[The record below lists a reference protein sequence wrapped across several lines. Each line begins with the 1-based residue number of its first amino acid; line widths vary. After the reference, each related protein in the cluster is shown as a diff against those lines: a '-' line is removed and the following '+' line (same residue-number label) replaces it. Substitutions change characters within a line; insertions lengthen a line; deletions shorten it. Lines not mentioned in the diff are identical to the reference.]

1 MLRTRLFL
9 GVAALFAFA
18 LAVPARAIA
27 QGVTTG
33 AITGTVSDEAGRTLP
48 GVQVQLRNSTTGLT
62 VNATTRA
69 NGQYQIQGLQP
80 DANYVLTVRR
90 IGFAPVTRQPV
101 RITLGQTT
109 REDVTLA
116 EQATVLEAVKV
127 SGTIDPVINA
137 TKAGTGTTV
146 SDSALSR
153 LPTLNRNFSDF
164 VSLVPQVQTNTVG
177 LSGGGVNIR
186 QNAIQID
193 GAQAGDLFGLGTSGQ
208 PGAQANAKSIPL
220 DAVKEYQVL
229 LSPFDIRQGN
239 FGGLLINAVTK
250 SGTNDFHGSVYGY
263 TRDQKLTRSQEYLG
277 DYTQQQYGLSVGGP
291 LVKDKLFFF
300 VNPEWQRLTQ
310 PASGPYTG
318 STNPAPTVSEQ
329 TIAQFNQIASGFGL
343 PDLGNGGKITRD
355 NPLTNVFARVDAYLP
370 WNTRL
375 VLRHNY
381 AKADNVSFGRSLP
394 TSTTPSFGLTSNA
407 YKFSSETNSSVAEL
421 LSTLPNGIFNE
432 LLVNRTTIRDFR
444 TVPVTTPQIEVQ
456 NVARAD
462 TNLAN
467 ARIFA
472 GTEASSQGNSLDQN
486 IFELTNNLTIPIR
499 SHSFTIGAKG
509 IFYKPTNLFA
519 QNRYGTWRFNSMAD
533 FQAGRASNYVIS
545 APAPTDKA
553 NGLATFRANNYSVYA
568 QDQWTVTPTLT
579 LTAGVRWDKPDFKDA
594 PPENEPVFTEYNRH
608 TSSVPSKANISP
620 RFSFNW
626 DVTGD
631 GMNQLRGGFGYFSGS
646 VPFVYL
652 SNAFGNSGLSGFS
665 SLTCN
670 GSTSGTFS
678 QAVPA
683 FNADAVANPPLQ
695 CAPSGTKAGA
705 QLTGPSSSAAV
716 NTIDPDF
723 RFPQYQKATLGY
735 DRRLGWGLV
744 GTIEGLLT
752 RSVNNVFYQNLALV
766 GKQGTDAHGRVMYG
780 TLSTSRANPVFQG
793 SRTSVLDATNSSG
806 DYIGS
811 ITAQLQKS
819 FADRWEGSFAY
830 TYQTARDVTTTT
842 SSTAGS
848 NYRYQRSVKGDIL
861 EKNRTRSKND
871 QPHRIIATAT
881 YNFPTKTDV
890 SVVYQG
896 NSGAPYDYVYGSS
909 GSFGDLNADGQT
921 QNDLLYVPTDVNDPN
936 QIQFRANGS
945 VTAAQQAAAFDQL
958 INRLDCLKDARGTI
972 MDRNSCRN
980 PWANQF
986 DVSLAQSLST
996 FGFGNAQ
1003 VRLDVINFGNLL
1015 NKRWGRQA
1023 FSDQGSTCGNLCG
1036 STLLL
1041 THVGNAVP
1049 AGTPANGTLTAVPIV
1064 QFNPNF
1070 TPFDATN
1077 AASNYRMQ
1085 LSLRYSF

>member
-1 MLRTRLFL
+1 
-9 GVAALFAFA
+9 
-18 LAVPARAIA
+18 
-27 QGVTTG
+27 
-33 AITGTVSDEAGRTLP
+33 
-48 GVQVQLRNSTTGLT
+48 
-62 VNATTRA
+62 
-69 NGQYQIQGLQP
+69 
-80 DANYVLTVRR
+80 
-90 IGFAPVTRQPV
+90 
-101 RITLGQTT
+101 
-109 REDVTLA
+109 
-116 EQATVLEAVKV
+116 
-127 SGTIDPVINA
+127 
-137 TKAGTGTTV
+137 
-146 SDSALSR
+146 
-153 LPTLNRNFSDF
+153 
-164 VSLVPQVQTNTVG
+164 VG
-177 LSGGGVNIR
+177 
-186 QNAIQID
+186 
-193 GAQAGDLFGLGTSGQ
+193 
-208 PGAQANAKSIPL
+208 
-220 DAVKEYQVL
+220 
-229 LSPFDIRQGN
+229 
-239 FGGLLINAVTK
+239 
-250 SGTNDFHGSVYGY
+250 
-263 TRDQKLTRSQEYLG
+263 
-277 DYTQQQYGLSVGGP
+277 
-291 LVKDKLFFF
+291 
-300 VNPEWQRLTQ
+300 
-310 PASGPYTG
+310 
-318 STNPAPTVSEQ
+318 
-329 TIAQFNQIASGFGL
+329 
-343 PDLGNGGKITRD
+343 
-355 NPLTNVFARVDAYLP
+355 
-370 WNTRL
+370 
-375 VLRHNY
+375 
-381 AKADNVSFGRSLP
+381 
-394 TSTTPSFGLTSNA
+394 
-407 YKFSSETNSSVAEL
+407 
-421 LSTLPNGIFNE
+421 
-432 LLVNRTTIRDFR
+432 
-444 TVPVTTPQIEVQ
+444 
-456 NVARAD
+456 
-462 TNLAN
+462 
-467 ARIFA
+467 
-472 GTEASSQGNSLDQN
+472 
-486 IFELTNNLTIPIR
+486 

-509 IFYKPTNLFA
+509 IFYKPVNLFA
-519 QNRYGTWRFNSMAD
+519 QNRLGNWTFTSLAN
-533 FQAGRASNYVIS
+533 FQAGTATSYQVS
-545 APAPTDKA
+545 VPAPTDPA
-553 NGLATFRANNYSVYA
+553 NGLATFRANNYGVYA

-579 LTAGVRWDKPDFKDA
+579 LTAGVRWDKPEFKDA
-594 PPENEPVFTEYNRH
+594 PPENDAVFTEYQRH

-652 SNAFGNSGLSGFS
+652 SNAFGNSGLSGFG
-665 SLTCN
+665 SLTCGGASN
-670 GSTSGTFS
+670 PTLSFAAPT
-678 QAVPA
+678 
-683 FNADAVANPPLQ
+683 FNAANAATPPTQ
-695 CAPSGTKAGA
+695 CAASGGKPGA
-705 QLTGPSSSAAV
+705 TAALSSSI

-735 DRRLGWGLV
+735 DRRLAWGLV
-744 GTIEGLLT
+744 GTIEGLVT
-752 RSVNNVFYQNLALV
+752 RSVNNVFYRNLALDSV
-766 GKQGTDAHGRVMYG
+766 PDGTDAHGRVMYG
-780 TLSTSRANPVFQG
+780 TMSSTRANPQFVG
-793 SRTSVLDATNSSG
+793 SRQTVLDATNSSG
-806 DYIGS
+806 DYIAS
-811 ITAQLQKS
+811 LTAQLQKS

-848 NYRYQRSVKGDIL
+848 NYRYQRSVKGNIL

-871 QPHRIIATAT
+871 QPHRIVATAT
-881 YNFPTKTDV
+881 YNFPSKTDL

-921 QNDLLYVPTDVNDPN
+921 QNDLVYVPTDVNDPN